1 MVRNRD
7 LFRAT
12 PADVGV
18 AAATTV
24 GLVAWNNLVAARP
37 WHARHYVF
45 ANLVGTVA
53 LLTVGRLR
61 GVSAGELG
69 LSSHRVAAGAR
80 AGAAV
85 GAPIMAFWAA
95 AVVSPYR
102 AQLRDA
108 RLAGLSARAVGYH
121 AAVRVPLG
129 TAVWEEVAFRA
140 VLPALLRRVM
150 SARTAAAVNAV
161 VFGLWHIRPTLDA
174 ARLNGIAMTRRRRSA
189 ACAGAVVAGALV
201 DVLLSFLHRWC
212 GSLLAPTLVH
222 VASNSGGTV
231 AATVAGRARPLPK
244 HTVGQLRSKR
254 RSTSTETPC
263 GEMTRP
269 QVPGGRIT

>member
-1 MVRNRD
+1 MVRDRK
-7 LFRAT
+7 LFRTT

-18 AAATTV
+18 AAATAV

-45 ANLVGTVA
+45 ANLMGTAA
-53 LLTVGRLR
+53 LLTLARLR

-69 LSSHRVAAGAR
+69 LSSQRVAAGAR
-80 AGAAV
+80 AGAAF
-85 GAPIMAFWAA
+85 GAPIMAMWAGT
-95 AVVSPYR
+95 VVFPDR
-102 AQLRDA
+102 ARLRDA
-108 RLAGLSARAVGYH
+108 RLAGLSARTVGYH

-150 SARTAAAVNAV
+150 SARTAGAVNAV

-174 ARLNGIAMTRRRRSA
+174 IRVNGIATTRPRRSVA
-189 ACAGAVVAGALV
+189 GAGAVAAGALV

-231 AATVAGRARPLPK
+231 AAAVAGRARPYRRHRRPVAQQAAQ
-244 HTVGQLRSKR
+244 HVDQDTLRRKDAVEVQEGR
-254 RSTSTETPC
+254 R
-263 GEMTRP
+263 
-269 QVPGGRIT
+269 

>member
-1 MVRNRD
+1 MVRDRGV
-7 LFRAT
+7 FRT
-12 PADVGV
+12 TRADVGV
-18 AAATTV
+18 AAATAV

-45 ANLVGTVA
+45 ANLVGTAA
-53 LLTVGRLR
+53 LLTLARLR

-69 LSSHRVAAGAR
+69 LSSQRVVAGAR

-85 GAPIMAFWAA
+85 GAPIMAMWAG
-95 AVVSPYR
+95 AVVSPHR
-102 AQLRDA
+102 ARLRDA
-108 RLAGLSARAVGYH
+108 RLAGLSARTVGYH

-129 TAVWEEVAFRA
+129 TAAWEEVAFRA

-150 SARTAAAVNAV
+150 SARTAGAVNAV

-174 ARLNGIAMTRRRRSA
+174 ARVNGIATTRPRRSA
-189 ACAGAVVAGALV
+189 AAVGAVAAGALV

-231 AATVAGRARPLPK
+231 AAAVAGRARPY
-244 HTVGQLRSKR
+244 R
-254 RSTSTETPC
+254 RHR
-263 GEMTRP
+263 RP
-269 QVPGGRIT
+269 VVRRNGAARRPRHLAAVRRG

>member
-1 MVRNRD
+1 MVRDRK
-7 LFRAT
+7 LFRTT

-18 AAATTV
+18 AAATAV

-37 WHARHYVF
+37 WHASHYVF
-45 ANLVGTVA
+45 ANLMGTAA
-53 LLTVGRLR
+53 LLTLARLR

-69 LSSHRVAAGAR
+69 LSSQRVAAGAR

-85 GAPIMAFWAA
+85 GAPIMAIWA
-95 AVVSPYR
+95 AVVVLPDR
-102 AQLRDA
+102 ARLRDA
-108 RLAGLSARAVGYH
+108 RLVGLSARTVGYH

-150 SARTAAAVNAV
+150 SARTAGAVNAV

-174 ARLNGIAMTRRRRSA
+174 IRVNGIATTRPRRSVA
-189 ACAGAVVAGALV
+189 GAGAVAAGALV

-231 AATVAGRARPLPK
+231 AAAVAGRARPLPK
-244 HTVGQLRSKR
+244 TPSASCAASGAAR
-254 RSTSTETPC
+254 RP
-263 GEMTRP
+263 RHLAAK
-269 QVPGGRIT
+269 

>member
-7 LFRAT
+7 LFRTT

-18 AAATTV
+18 AAAAAV
-24 GLVAWNNLVAARP
+24 GLVVWNNVVAARP

-45 ANLVGTVA
+45 ANLVGTAA
-53 LLTVGRLR
+53 LITLGRLR

-69 LSSHRVAAGAR
+69 LSSQRVVAGAR

-85 GAPIMAFWAA
+85 GAPIMAIWAA
-95 AVVSPYR
+95 AVVLPDR
-102 AQLRDA
+102 ARLRDA
-108 RLAGLSARAVGYH
+108 RVAGLSARAVGYH

-150 SARTAAAVNAV
+150 PARTAGAVNAV

-174 ARLNGIAMTRRRRSA
+174 MRLNGIATTRTRRSA
-189 ACAGAVVAGALV
+189 AGAGAVAAGALV

-231 AATVAGRARPLPK
+231 AAAVAGRARPLPM
-244 HTVGQLRSKR
+244 TPSASCSAKR
-254 RSTSTETPC
+254 RSTSTETSC
-263 GEMTRP
+263 GCMT
-269 QVPGGRIT
+269 